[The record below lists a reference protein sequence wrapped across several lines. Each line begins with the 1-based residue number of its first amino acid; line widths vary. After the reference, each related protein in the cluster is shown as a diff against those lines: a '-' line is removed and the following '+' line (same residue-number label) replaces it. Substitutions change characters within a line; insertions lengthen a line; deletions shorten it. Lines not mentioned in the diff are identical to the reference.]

1 MDSTAKPKENCAVLA
16 RPGSFLDPDL
26 RGALLQVN
34 GNRMSWKA
42 FLERQG
48 LELVGDDPLLHDP
61 GTLREFWVVTP
72 VDSTSAAD
80 VQAVAHSELRAL
92 DEKARAEEYRDSRES
107 YRKRTIKSAMF
118 LLRELGPWAGHGFLD
133 RLVQS
138 ERTGRESDGELEQ
151 MATVIK
157 GAVSGQPMALSC
169 INDSSLL
176 CPNRPNAARW
186 ETTPKVRALFEV
198 LDIQA
203 RRPNFSGIVF
213 VKRRQTA
220 IWLAELMRRSDQMA
234 DSGVRAAAVVGHGQ
248 SNCLL
253 SHHDNTSDAMVLKD
267 QHEVLRFDRCPS
279 CV

>member
-92 DEKARAEEYRDSRES
+92 DEKARAEEYRE
-107 YRKRTIKSAMF
+107 
-118 LLRELGPWAGHGFLD
+118 
-133 RLVQS
+133 
-138 ERTGRESDGELEQ
+138 
-151 MATVIK
+151 
-157 GAVSGQPMALSC
+157 
-169 INDSSLL
+169 
-176 CPNRPNAARW
+176 AAW
-186 ETTPKVRALFEV
+186 PGGV
-198 LDIQA
+198 LY
-203 RRPNFSGIVF
+203 
-213 VKRRQTA
+213 T
-220 IWLAELMRRSDQMA
+220 
-234 DSGVRAAAVVGHGQ
+234 
-248 SNCLL
+248 
-253 SHHDNTSDAMVLKD
+253 
-267 QHEVLRFDRCPS
+267 
-279 CV
+279 